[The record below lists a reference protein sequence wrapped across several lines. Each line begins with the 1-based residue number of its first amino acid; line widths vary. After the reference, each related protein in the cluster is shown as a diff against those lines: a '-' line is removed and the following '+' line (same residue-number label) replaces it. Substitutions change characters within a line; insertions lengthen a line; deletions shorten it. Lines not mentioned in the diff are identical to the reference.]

1 MRHTA
6 LDTNLTLA
14 KPSRRLAWLAC
25 FAHLG
30 CSGRPPDSAP
40 IDAAVSPSPD
50 SSALVAV
57 AMDSFFAALH
67 EAPRGRQL
75 KVVSFKR
82 DAGGFH
88 LQLEVATNEPTF
100 GGGGMV
106 HFDKRGR
113 FLSIELHQ

>member
-6 LDTNLTLA
+6 LDMDFTLA
-14 KPSRRLAWLAC
+14 KPLRRLVCLAC

-40 IDAAVSPSPD
+40 IDASVSPAPD
-50 SSALVAV
+50 SSALVTV
-57 AMDSFFAALH
+57 AMDSFIAALH
-67 EAPRGRQL
+67 EAPRGREL

-88 LQLEVATNEPTF
+88 LQLEVVTNEPTF

-106 HFDKRGR
+106 HFDKHGR